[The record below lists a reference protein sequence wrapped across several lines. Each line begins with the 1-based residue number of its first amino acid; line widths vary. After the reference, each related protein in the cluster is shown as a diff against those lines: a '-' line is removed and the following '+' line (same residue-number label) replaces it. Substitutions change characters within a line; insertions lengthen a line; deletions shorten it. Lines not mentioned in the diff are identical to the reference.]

1 MFVKLNVDVNRTAI
15 EKTFDSLKS
24 LKENVFSM
32 NMAHT
37 ILDVVLMD
45 DGFECEKF
53 ARELFK
59 VVWHDEKSDKV
70 LSLVNY
76 DKEEDL
82 LIGLAYICQKFDCMD
97 DFYNAIED
105 KDDLACSEYYPNE
118 EEYLEIVSSGKK
130 PAEIIRMTIMGD
142 YRWTDEFVRL
152 DGYAN
157 LESVRELP
165 FDSDFSELYA
175 RYFDE
180 NEIDEATWTA
190 AIRFVRDG
198 EFLDFKEFEVQALFY
213 DDAYE
218 EAKDQALEYIEGEGE
233 LGENVDFTI
242 ELTFQG

>member
-1 MFVKLNVDVNRTAI
+1 
-15 EKTFDSLKS
+15 
-24 LKENVFSM
+24 
-32 NMAHT
+32 
-37 ILDVVLMD
+37 
-45 DGFECEKF
+45 
-53 ARELFK
+53 
-59 VVWHDEKSDKV
+59 
-70 LSLVNY
+70 
-76 DKEEDL
+76 
-82 LIGLAYICQKFDCMD
+82 
-97 DFYNAIED
+97 
-105 KDDLACSEYYPNE
+105 
-118 EEYLEIVSSGKK
+118 
-130 PAEIIRMTIMGD
+130 MGD

-198 EFLDFKEFEVQALFY
+198 EFLDFME
-213 DDAYE
+213 
-218 EAKDQALEYIEGEGE
+218 LEYIEGEGE